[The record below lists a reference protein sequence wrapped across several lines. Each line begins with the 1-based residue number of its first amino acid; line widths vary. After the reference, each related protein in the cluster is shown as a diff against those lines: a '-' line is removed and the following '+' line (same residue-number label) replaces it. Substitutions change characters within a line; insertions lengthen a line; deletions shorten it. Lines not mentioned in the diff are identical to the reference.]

1 MVQDS
6 TEGNLIERKGWVD
19 LTAMGRVGMSGVR
32 GKLAARLAEPVSEN
46 TSLTKEQ
53 VEAIFGAIF
62 LALTFWQFFKLVRR
76 VWKAGQGQEL
86 SVPSAV

>member
-1 MVQDS
+1 
-6 TEGNLIERKGWVD
+6 
-19 LTAMGRVGMSGVR
+19 MGRVGLSGMR

-53 VEAIFGAIF
+53 VEAIFGAMF
-62 LALTFWQFFKLVRR
+62 LALAFWQFFKLIRR

-86 SVPSAV
+86 SVTSAV